1 MAQYHVPKA
10 VTSAV
15 PVRVTQ
21 PGTAFGPFLLKA
33 RGQSMSA
40 LPFISDVN
48 LFRNLKGIINLD
60 AEISDGTL
68 DLGVS
73 QQQLNCTQISGALVN
88 HCRLGSPQ

>member
-1 MAQYHVPKA
+1 
-10 VTSAV
+10 
-15 PVRVTQ
+15 
-21 PGTAFGPFLLKA
+21 
-33 RGQSMSA
+33 MSA
-40 LPFISDVN
+40 LPLISDVN
-48 LFRNLKGIINLD
+48 LFCYFKCIVNLD